1 MKRLF
6 GTIGSTY
13 LAVLAVAFFLP
24 KSAVFL
30 LAAGFVITGCG
41 IVLAV
46 KRFETGK
53 TMLLA
58 GISAALAVVSIFLYR
73 NYIYQ
78 PVVDNF
84 SDKEI
89 SFKGYICDEINIGS
103 KIIVIPLQTEEINGE
118 KAEVKINLTVYN
130 DFEAEEFDCVEGRLF
145 VSAHESENL
154 ISKGCFLSASQD
166 NSFELRT
173 TGEKHFS
180 LYSIAVNVRM
190 KCKSALTKLLN
201 RDSGALCKA
210 ILLGDKYGLRKTYKH
225 DFQRTGTSFLIV
237 VSGMHLSV
245 LCGLINILLK
255 RTKISRLPRLIIF
268 LVVVIGF
275 SAVTGF
281 TRSVMRAGIMVIL
294 AYCGDVVHRKVDSI
308 NSLGIAALILALP
321 NPFVVGDLGVLMSF
335 STTLGIVLWAPK
347 IIGFLTRVLH
357 ICSVKLKPLRWILN
371 FIVNLIA
378 VSVSAALWVM
388 PILTLFIGRIPLLVV
403 PVSIITSLIA
413 SLILILS
420 VIMLALYFIP
430 FISVL
435 AKPIALLLNVLCG
448 AHLNINSFVASIP
461 FSSVKTE
468 KLYYFIWL
476 GVTCALVAVGY
487 LIHAKKKYV
496 VASILIS
503 AFVLG
508 TGWSVQVL
516 TDTHPT
522 EIYLKQ
528 TYRGLTAGVS
538 KDGSLS
544 ILCCGGNGRYNDDVI
559 DDLYAYNSVID
570 NAVIPNRV
578 NYSSY
583 LTMLEEHFD
592 LKNTIVNQKYA
603 DEISEDAD
611 FELSENSRISFVLN
625 SGTVD
630 EVMNIDGIV
639 YQYLTIESR
648 TLLFVPHYGDIEKL
662 PVKYRTADYIIMDY
676 VSYHAEL
683 LSCHTLIY
691 TGQQNKRYDKNAE
704 LLGEISDKLILLKN
718 KTYIFKIQEGR

>member
-78 PVVDNF
+78 PVVDNY

-118 KAEVKINLTVYN
+118 KAEVKINLTV
-130 DFEAEEFDCVEGRLF
+130 
-145 VSAHESENL
+145 ENL

-180 LYSIAVNVRM
+180 LYSLAVNVRM

-403 PVSIITSLIA
+403 PVSIITSPIA

-503 AFVLG
+503 ACVLG

-570 NAVIPNRV
+570 NA
-578 NYSSY
+578 
-583 LTMLEEHFD
+583 
-592 LKNTIVNQKYA
+592 
-603 DEISEDAD
+603 
-611 FELSENSRISFVLN
+611 
-625 SGTVD
+625 
-630 EVMNIDGIV
+630 
-639 YQYLTIESR
+639 
-648 TLLFVPHYGDIEKL
+648 
-662 PVKYRTADYIIMDY
+662 
-676 VSYHAEL
+676 
-683 LSCHTLIY
+683 
-691 TGQQNKRYDKNAE
+691 
-704 LLGEISDKLILLKN
+704 
-718 KTYIFKIQEGR
+718 